1 MYVER
6 GLRHV
11 FEFSGLASNIRS
23 FRDDM
28 RDVMI
33 SNGHVPD
40 TGTTALRLSKEIA
53 SYRDQAKTT
62 PLTDIAFFLSLYSVF
77 FDTQIPYLNI
87 IGLCIAIII
96 LIRGLTIEVMA
107 YDPPDERRPQLD
119 LEFRRSWN
127 KGAVN
132 GRYAPVGVPLI
143 AIAMAL
149 DPKAYDI
156 GIEKIGRIISE
167 K

>member
-40 TGTTALRLSKEIA
+40 TGTIPLRLSKEIA
-53 SYRDQAKTT
+53 SYRDQAKAT
-62 PLTDIAFFLSLYSVF
+62 PLTDIAFFLSLYPVVF
-77 FDTQIPYLNI
+77 ETQIPYLNV
-87 IGLCIAIII
+87 IGLCIATII

-107 YDPPDERRPQLD
+107 YDPPDQRRPQLD
-119 LEFRRSWN
+119 LEFRRFWN

-132 GRYAPVGVPLI
+132 GHYAPIGVPLI
-143 AIAMAL
+143 AVIMAL
-149 DPKAYDI
+149 DSRMYNI
-156 GIEKIGRIISE
+156 GIEVVDRIISE
-167 K
+167 